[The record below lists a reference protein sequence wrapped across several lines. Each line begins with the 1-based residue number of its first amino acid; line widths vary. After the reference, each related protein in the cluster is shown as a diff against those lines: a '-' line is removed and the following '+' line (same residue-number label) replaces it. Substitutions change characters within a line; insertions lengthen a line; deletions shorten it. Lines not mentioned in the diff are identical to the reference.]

1 MQPIP
6 FEAIY
11 EVALYTD
18 DILIDQFDE
27 TVNVIAFNTEEAYTI
42 AKNLLYDKLVHKR
55 PEVPYENYVVKLKS
69 FNEDPQREAKNKI
82 LKISSMFYLA
92 TGLEFLFATLC
103 IRHILIASLL
113 SGLALYFDKPFLTYT
128 AYGVT
133 AFAGCN
139 LLLVYKKLLTKISY
153 TWLNSV
159 VLLTSLLQAIIFWV

>member
-27 TVNVIAFNTEEAYTI
+27 TVNVMAFNTEEAYTI

-69 FNEDPQREAKNKI
+69 FSESPSIEAKNKI
-82 LKISSMFYLA
+82 LKVSSMFYLA
-92 TGLEFLFATLC
+92 TGLEFLFASLC
-103 IRHILIASLL
+103 LRHIIVASLL

-128 AYGVT
+128 VYGVT

-139 LLLVYKKLLTKISY
+139 LLFVYKKVLSKASYIWLL
-153 TWLNSV
+153 SV
-159 VLLTSLLQAIIFWV
+159 VLLINLLQAIIFWV